1 MMDFELTLLLAL
13 AIGVILG
20 FIFQRGQ
27 FCMTLMLTES
37 ALFRNHRRLAGLVL
51 AMLVSAILFNMSVY
65 LGLRERLNLLNSIN
79 VDPAFFQA
87 PLVIERSLLGG
98 LVFGIGM
105 ILAGGCVAG
114 ILYRIGEGQLS
125 SAVSFLG
132 LMVGF
137 ASAKML
143 EVLGLLGPEVSLFPP
158 ETLLPQILQVS
169 SALLIILAAAF
180 LLAVLVAL
188 YRGAGWR
195 VLAIILLIFSISL
208 GIIYYHERTETIQ
221 PTAPPVRLTED
232 QIEVARFIDDFH
244 VTLSNRSSSKAAS
257 FFTDDAVMVLPGGTI
272 VKNATMIKRYYEE
285 EFTRYH
291 QYIVYGRA
299 SRIQVIDDKATAI
312 YSSGLRAWTLGATQ
326 PPYIPYRETFTL
338 IRQGDSWK
346 IESLVMTARGAE

>member
-1 MMDFELTLLLAL
+1 MDFQVTLLLAL

-37 ALFRNHRRLAGLVL
+37 TLFRNHRRLSGLIL
-51 AMLVSAILFNMSVY
+51 AMLVSVILFNVSVS
-65 LGLRERLNLLNSIN
+65 LGLRDRLNLLSSSD
-79 VDPAFFQA
+79 VDPSFFQA

-114 ILYRIGEGQLS
+114 ILFRIGEGQLS

-132 LMVGF
+132 MMVGF
-137 ASAKML
+137 ALAMVL
-143 EVLGLLGPEVSLFPP
+143 EALGVLGSEIALFPP
-158 ETLLPQILQVS
+158 GVLLPQILQVS
-169 SALLIILAAAF
+169 SAPLIILAAAF
-180 LLAVLVAL
+180 LLAVLIVL

-195 VLAIILLIFSISL
+195 ALVFILLILFISL
-208 GIIYYHERTETIQ
+208 GILHYHERTEPIQ
-221 PTAPPVRLTED
+221 PTAPQLQLTEA
-232 QIEVARFIDDFH
+232 QIEVSRFINDFH
-244 VTLSNRSSSKAAS
+244 VTVSNRSSSRVVS
-257 FFTDDAVMVLPGGTI
+257 FFTEDAVMVLPSGTI
-272 VKNATMIKRYYEE
+272 VRNASMIKRYYEE

-299 SRIQVIDDKATAI
+299 SSIEVIDDRATAI

-338 IRQGDSWK
+338 VRQGDSWK